1 MGTGGHTGPG
11 APGGVM
17 GSWGL
22 CEPGETRGHG
32 DHGDTELWGPG
43 WPWGERTW
51 RAGDRGDQRDTEPW
65 GQSRAA
71 PQGTV
76 LGWEWEDPFVA
87 VPKGPHP
94 WALPSLGY
102 HCAIGAASHRV
113 PPSSGRHC
121 PFHVPILW
129 VPVWLKSHPLPEY
142 PQPPGAAMGLAVP
155 APPVLPS
162 PGCPRPPGTLCVG
175 GRGTGTPRHDSGPLN
190 LSTMGNVVREGVG
203 AERGG
208 CWERSGVGREGRGP

>member
-129 VPVWLKSHPLPEY
+129 GQCGSRAIPSPSTRNPRGLPWAWLSLPHRCSHPL
-142 PQPPGAAMGLAVP
+142 GAPVP
-155 APPVLPS
+155 RGPS
-162 PGCPRPPGTLCVG
+162 ALGGG
-175 GRGTGTPRHDSGPLN
+175 GREHPAMTAAL
-190 LSTMGNVVREGVG
+190 
-203 AERGG
+203 
-208 CWERSGVGREGRGP
+208 